1 MELCF
6 IPFVA
11 TKYLKVHKGKSSIVP
26 KIKKRK
32 DQKKKIEKHKIQSGI
47 QRYEKLIE
55 MYNMAHNIRGWQF
68 SVQ

>member
-26 KIKKRK
+26 KIE
-32 DQKKKIEKHKIQSGI
+32 KKKIEKHKIQSGI

-55 MYNMAHNIRGWQF
+55 MYKMAHNIRGWQF